1 MPSLKDWLERAPRET
16 PTELHEAHCVRE
28 GIYSRARVLE
38 ELIRWALDPARL
50 ESLDESRRKALE
62 LIALHG
68 SAGLR
73 LSRLHQLL
81 DLGDFQAHQLADH
94 LRDGLWCAMERDD
107 EGLVLTIFEEHRPV
121 LLHSRLARMEQVDAV
136 SAPLSW
142 HWRFLQGATAALARL
157 KLGKVRTN
165 RDGSLNRRDA
175 QGLADGFG
183 MLSPLGESAPADASR
198 LLLGWLLREGLLRTG
213 QGRLDLPGDAQE
225 LLANLGS
232 GLSGWWAK
240 ANRSYASQCE
250 LWEGRWI
257 EGHEAAL
264 WFAGSPT
271 GTSPTWSE
279 LPEVLRHGILCGPL
293 EASVR
298 EGRLA
303 ALRVHPPES
312 PLPDQPRVTPD
323 HTLLLPPGTTLS
335 DWYYAHLLANR
346 EDVELY
352 GRFRL
357 DRETWLGGIA
367 VLSHEQA
374 TRWIGQLS
382 LPDNVRQSLQTWTEA
397 RTLCS
402 VRAVTVL
409 QVRDPRRQK
418 ELASLPQLAPFLLEE
433 IPGWGFVVDSRQE
446 QPLRELLARFGYEPP
461 PLREEEVEWRTTGSI
476 PGSDLAE
483 PIAFPSAAD
492 PVWPRPALPDR
503 EERPATRTRF
513 SGELREVP
521 AADLCPLLDYAVV
534 VDAAIELTLRSAP
547 RKVITLWPE
556 GLDKR
561 KSPILLKARNA
572 DGARRDI
579 AIDSIRMVRLV
590 DE

>member
-16 PTELHEAHCVRE
+16 PTELHETHCVRE

-38 ELIRWALDPARL
+38 ELLRWALAPERL
-50 ESLDESRRKALE
+50 DALEESRRRALE

-68 SAGLR
+68 PSGLR
-73 LSRLHQLL
+73 LSRLHHLL
-81 DLGDFQAHQLADH
+81 ELGDFQAHQLADQ

-107 EGLVLTIFEEHRPV
+107 EGLLLTLFEEHRPR
-121 LLHSRLARMEQVDAV
+121 LLQGRLARMEPLEAP
-136 SAPLSW
+136 SSPLSW
-142 HWRFLQGATAALARL
+142 HWRFLQGASFTIARL

-175 QGLADGFG
+175 QALADGFG
-183 MLSPLGESAPADASR
+183 MLAPLGDTAPADASR
-198 LLLGWLLREGLLRTG
+198 LLLGWLAREGLLRTG
-213 QGRLDLPGDAQE
+213 QGRLDFPGDAQE
-225 LLANLGS
+225 LLARLGADL
-232 GLSGWWAK
+232 GNWWSQ
-240 ANRSYASQCE
+240 ANRSLMAQCE
-250 LWEGRWI
+250 LWQGGWI
-257 EGHEAAL
+257 EGQEAVL
-264 WFAGSPT
+264 WFAGSPS
-271 GTSPTWSE
+271 GTHPTWSE
-279 LPEVLRHGILCGPL
+279 LPELVRHGILCGPL

-303 ALRVHPPES
+303 ALRVHPPEI
-312 PLPDQPRVTPD
+312 PHPDQPKVTPD
-323 HTLLLPPGTTLS
+323 HTVLLPPGTPIS
-335 DWYYAHLLANR
+335 DWYFAHLLANR

-357 DRETWLGGIA
+357 ERETWLGGIA

-374 TRWIGQLS
+374 TAWIGRLS
-382 LPDNVRQSLQTWTEA
+382 LPDNVRQSLQGWTEA

-446 QPLRELLARFGYEPP
+446 QSLRELLARFGYEPP

-483 PIAFPSAAD
+483 RIAFPSAAD

-521 AADLCPLLDYAVV
+521 VADLCPLLDYAVV
-534 VDAAIELTLRSAP
+534 VDAAIELTLRTAP
-547 RKVITLWPE
+547 RKVLTLWPE